1 MVRLTYQELAARL
14 TLSPAAASLRA
25 RRRRWPVTRGNDGK
39 ARVNVD
45 EAELAAEAERVHGRS
60 PEGSGARSPERS
72 AHEAAQEVERWRT
85 LAEERGMALARA
97 EGELAAG
104 QRTEAALREL
114 VDELRRELERCRWPW
129 WRRG

>member
-14 TLSPAAASLRA
+14 NLSPQAARMRA

-45 EAELAAEAERVHGRS
+45 EAELAAEAERVHPNVHERS
-60 PEGSGARSPERS
+60 PEPAPERS
-72 AHEAAQEVERWRT
+72 PHEGEHEAERWRT

-97 EGELAAG
+97 EGELAATN
-104 QRTEAALREL
+104 RL
-114 VDELRRELERCRWPW
+114 VDELRRELERCRRAW
-129 WRRG
+129 WQRWIG